1 MTSAR
6 ITALHKESMDWVAGW
21 WNTIEVFD
29 IESGDH
35 WTLPVPGEETKPND
49 FEITNIQEMEP

>member
-1 MTSAR
+1 
-6 ITALHKESMDWVAGW
+6 MDWVAGW